1 MSTRLLVLSTSFI
14 LLCFGIIHS
23 QNLSDTEI
31 KKIKTEVYKIF
42 YNSIETGEQLDI
54 KGIENNIEDSLKT
67 GFIDNGTYF
76 KTFNELMV
84 IFRQN
89 IKGLEFQKFDCTN
102 KKVTIL
108 SEDKVLLTTSGNY
121 ETKVLDGRVLKGGFA
136 WTFIYSKINGDWKV
150 IHSHMSNR

>member
-14 LLCFGIIHS
+14 LFCFGFLHS

-31 KKIKTEVYKIF
+31 KKIKTEVYKTF
-42 YNSIETGEQLDI
+42 YNSIETGEQLDV

-67 GFIDNGTYF
+67 GFIDNGNYF

-89 IKGLEFQKFDCTN
+89 IKGLESQKFDCTN